1 MIFGKEKE
9 PVILK
14 ENSTAEEQLI
24 ALMELSVM
32 AKGKVKE
39 DIEQEIRNI
48 KAGIAGEEN
57 IIFELKNSHI
67 PMYILRDIYIEYED
81 YKAQIDFIVVTKKL
95 TFIIE
100 CKNLYG
106 NIEIDNKGGFT
117 RITEFDGKKK
127 REGIYSPITQNER
140 HIALLRKRN
149 RDMMNPVSRVLA
161 KLTGYNFDDYH
172 KAVVVIANPK
182 TVVNDKFATKDVKDK
197 VIRADQLIE
206 YINAANAKSKAVV
219 SNDREMED
227 FAKMFIDMNKTNPT
241 DYVKKY
247 RDQVEATCPECGGE
261 LVLRSGK
268 FGEFYGCSNYP
279 QCKYTRNKP
288 KE

>member
-14 ENSTAEEQLI
+14 ENSSAEEQLVS
-24 ALMELSVM
+24 LMELTAV
-32 AKGKVKE
+32 AKGKLKE
-39 DIEQEIRNI
+39 EIEQEIRNI

-67 PMYILRDIYIEYED
+67 PMYVLRDIYLEYED
-81 YKAQIDFIVVTKKL
+81 YTAQIDFIVVTKKL

-117 RITEFDGKKK
+117 RIMEFDGKKK

-149 RDMMNPVSRVLA
+149 GDMMNPVSRVLA

-172 KAVVVIANPK
+172 NAVVVIANPK
-182 TVVNDKFATKDVKDK
+182 TVVNDKYATKEVKNK

-206 YINAANAKSKAVV
+206 YIKAENAKSKAVV

-227 FAKMFIDMNKTNPT
+227 FAKMFLDMNKTNPV

-247 RDQVEATCPECGGE
+247 RDQLENKCPECGGE

>member
-24 ALMELSVM
+24 SLMELSVM

-48 KAGIAGEEN
+48 KADIAGEEN

-117 RITEFDGKKK
+117 RITEFDG
-127 REGIYSPITQNER
+127 I
-140 HIALLRKRN
+140 
-149 RDMMNPVSRVLA
+149 
-161 KLTGYNFDDYH
+161 
-172 KAVVVIANPK
+172 
-182 TVVNDKFATKDVKDK
+182 
-197 VIRADQLIE
+197 
-206 YINAANAKSKAVV
+206 
-219 SNDREMED
+219 
-227 FAKMFIDMNKTNPT
+227 
-241 DYVKKY
+241 
-247 RDQVEATCPECGGE
+247 
-261 LVLRSGK
+261 
-268 FGEFYGCSNYP
+268 
-279 QCKYTRNKP
+279 
-288 KE
+288 